1 MSRSFNR
8 ELAGAVCL
16 ALIAAQTP
24 ARAQSAAAEPTGA
37 TELEEVVVTAARQG
51 GQSLQEVPL
60 AIQVFSGA
68 ELERRQVRE
77 MADLVKSIPSASE
90 GEQVGSVIRTF
101 TLRGVGAAGGIGD
114 SPTGY
119 YIDNVPFAVPNFP
132 LAPPIRMTD
141 LDRVEVLRGP
151 QGTLYGQGSA
161 GGTII
166 FHTQDPSL
174 DHLTGRADLAMGTT
188 ADASDPNYNVAGA
201 ISVPLIEDKLA
212 LRLSGGYDKRG
223 GYVDVYSGLPT
234 GKPFA
239 KDANEITNKD
249 IRGVVLWK
257 PNDDLTVRAQ
267 AWHFEPSQDFTQ
279 SINSIDPPQQ
289 WFNGDTRGYESG
301 KFDLYS
307 LGIDYDLGFGVLTSS
322 TSYLDGK
329 FGYLTGSYFGPFLG
343 QGTLSNDYIAHSAA
357 QEFQL
362 RSNSS
367 GPLHW
372 LAGAFY
378 QNASAAFLFDVVTAP
393 LQADGNN
400 KTSTENYSVFG
411 EVSYDLMGGKLV
423 PLVGIR
429 YYSDDRELISR
440 QTFNGT
446 SAADSGSAEPEKTT
460 WRLNLSYKPTDDL
473 TAFATVSTGF
483 RVGITQTALSVF
495 ALSLDGIEAKQG
507 LDPDSLTNYE
517 FGLKS
522 RLADRRVQLGLN
534 LYHIDFKDVQL
545 GLSTTAGIAAF
556 ANVGDAKST
565 GVDLEVQ
572 WETPIEGLSIAAMG
586 NWNDSEFGKIL
597 PEVSATIP
605 AISKGERLT
614 NTTEYNYRLDVGY
627 SRPVG
632 NNFTLVSHAS
642 ASTTSSR
649 IMPDGYEVD
658 SYSLYD
664 ASIGLSKNQ
673 WEATLFGENLAD
685 ERGPAFVRNQIL
697 SAGPFPRTL
706 GLRLRFNFD

>member
-8 ELAGAVCL
+8 ELAGAICL
-16 ALIAAQTP
+16 ALIAAQS
-24 ARAQSAAAEPTGA
+24 SAHAETAEG

-60 AIQVFSGA
+60 AIQAFTGA
-68 ELERRQVRE
+68 EIERRQIQE
-77 MADLVKSIPSASE
+77 MADLVTAIPGASE

-119 YIDNVPFAVPNFP
+119 YIDNVPFAIPNFP
-132 LAPPIRMTD
+132 LAPPLRMTD

-166 FHTQDPSL
+166 FHTQDPNL
-174 DHLTGRADLAMGTT
+174 DHVTGRAEVGLGTT
-188 ADASDPNYNVAGA
+188 ADASDPNYTAQGA
-201 ISVPLIEDKLA
+201 VSIPLIEDKLA
-212 LRLSGGYDKRG
+212 VRLSGGYDKRA

-289 WFNGDTRGYESG
+289 WFNGDTRGYENGNFS
-301 KFDLYS
+301 LYS
-307 LGIDYDLGFGVLTSS
+307 LGIDYDLGFGTLTSS

-343 QGTLSNDYIAHSAA
+343 QGTLSNDYVAHSAA
-357 QEFQL
+357 QELQL
-362 RSNSS
+362 RSNST

-378 QNASAAFLFDVVTAP
+378 QNASGAFLFDVQTVP
-393 LQADGNN
+393 LQADGVN
-400 KTSTENYSVFG
+400 KTTTENYSVFG

-429 YYSDDRELISR
+429 YYSDDRNLDSK
-440 QTFNGT
+440 QSFNGT
-446 SAADSGSAEPEKTT
+446 PTVDAGSAEPEKTT
-460 WRLNLSYKPTDDL
+460 WRVNLSYKPTDDI

-495 ALSLDGIEAKQG
+495 ALSLDGITEQQG

-517 FGLKS
+517 IGLKT
-522 RLADRRVQLGLN
+522 RMADRRVQLGLN

-545 GLSTTAGIAAF
+545 GLATTAGIAAF

-565 GVDLEVQ
+565 GVDVELQ
-572 WETPIEGLSIAAMG
+572 WETPIEGLSVAAMG
-586 NWNDSEFGKIL
+586 NWNDSEFGKVI
-597 PEVSATIP
+597 PQVSATIP

-614 NTTEYNYRLDVGY
+614 NTTDYNYRLDVDY
-627 SRPVG
+627 SHPFG
-632 NNFTLVSHAS
+632 DYTFISHAA

-649 IMPDGYEVD
+649 IMPDGFEVD

-664 ASIGLSKNQ
+664 ASIGVQKDHWQAL
-673 WEATLFGENLAD
+673 LVGENLAD
-685 ERGPAFVRNQIL
+685 ERGPSFVRNQLL
-697 SAGPFPRTL
+697 SAGPFPRTV
-706 GLRLRFNFD
+706 GLKVRFNFD

>member
-1 MSRSFNR
+1 MSRSFSR
-8 ELAGAVCL
+8 ESAGAICL
-16 ALIAAQTP
+16 ALIAAQSSVHAEAAP
-24 ARAQSAAAEPTGA
+24 EAAAS
-37 TELEEVVVTAARQG
+37 TEFEEVVVTAARQG
-51 GQSLQEVPL
+51 GQSLQEIPL
-60 AIQVFSGA
+60 AIQAFSGA
-68 ELERRQVRE
+68 ELERRQVHE
-77 MADLVKSIPSASE
+77 MADLVKAIPGASE

-174 DHLTGRADLAMGTT
+174 DHLTGRADVGIGST
-188 ADASDPNYNVAGA
+188 ADASDPNYSAAGA
-201 ISVPLIEDKLA
+201 VSIPLVEDKLA
-212 LRLSGGYDKRG
+212 VRLSGGYDKRA
-223 GYVDVYSGLPT
+223 GYVDVYSALPT

-279 SINSIDPPQQ
+279 SINSLDPPQQ
-289 WFNGDTRGYESG
+289 WFNGDTRGFESG
-301 KFDLYS
+301 NFSLYS
-307 LGIDYDLGFGVLTSS
+307 LGIDYDLGFGILTSS

-329 FGYLTGSYFGPFLG
+329 FGYLTGSYFGPFIG

-357 QEFQL
+357 QELQL
-362 RSNSS
+362 RSSS
-367 GPLHW
+367 PGPLHW

-378 QNASAAFLFDVVTAP
+378 QNASGAFLFDVQTAP
-393 LQADGNN
+393 LQADGVN
-400 KTSTENYSVFG
+400 KTNTENYSVFG
-411 EVSYDLMGGKLV
+411 EVSYDLLGGKLV
-423 PLVGIR
+423 PLVGLR
-429 YYSDDRELISR
+429 YYSDDRELISS

-446 SAADSGSAEPEKTT
+446 PAADGGTSEPEKTT
-460 WRLNLSYKPTDDL
+460 WRVNLSYKPTDDL

-483 RVGITQTALSVF
+483 RVGITQTALSVL
-495 ALSLDGIEAKQG
+495 ALSLDGITEQQG

-517 FGLKS
+517 IGLKS
-522 RLADRRVQLGLN
+522 RLADRRVQLGVN

-556 ANVGDAKST
+556 ANIGDAKST

-572 WETPIEGLSIAAMG
+572 WETPIEGLSLAAVG
-586 NWNDSEFGKIL
+586 NWNDSEFGKVI
-597 PEVSATIP
+597 PQVSATIP

-614 NTTEYNYRLDVGY
+614 NTTDYNYRLDVDY

-632 NNFTLVSHAS
+632 NDLTLVSHAS

-649 IMPDGYEVD
+649 VMPDGYEVD

-664 ASIGLSKNQ
+664 ASIGVRRDD
-673 WEATLFGENLAD
+673 WEALLVGENLAD
-685 ERGPAFVRNQIL
+685 ERGPSFVRSQL
-697 SAGPFPRTL
+697 LYAGPFPRTL
-706 GLRLRFNFD
+706 GLRVRFNFD

>member
-8 ELAGAVCL
+8 ELASAICL
-16 ALIAAQTP
+16 ALIAAQSSVH
-24 ARAQSAAAEPTGA
+24 AEAAAEA
-37 TELEEVVVTAARQG
+37 TATQELEEVVVTAARQG

-60 AIQVFSGA
+60 AIQAFTGA
-68 ELERRQVRE
+68 DLERRQVRE
-77 MADLVKSIPSASE
+77 MADLVNAIPGASQ

-114 SPTGY
+114 SPIGY
-119 YIDNVPFAVPNFP
+119 YIDNVPFSIPNFP

-141 LDRVEVLRGP
+141 LERVEVLRGP

-161 GGTII
+161 GGTMI

-174 DHLTGRADLAMGTT
+174 DNVTGRADLGMGMT
-188 ADASDPNYNVAGA
+188 ADASDPNYTAAGA
-201 ISVPLIEDKLA
+201 VSIPLIDDKLA
-212 LRLSGGYDKRG
+212 VRLSGGYDKRA

-279 SINSIDPPQQ
+279 SINSLDPPQQ
-289 WFNGDTRGYESG
+289 WFNGDTRGYENGNFS
-301 KFDLYS
+301 LYS
-307 LGIDYDLGFGVLTSS
+307 IGIDYDLGFGILSSS
-322 TSYLDGK
+322 TSYLDAK

-343 QGTLSNDYIAHSAA
+343 QGTLSNDYVAHSAA
-357 QEFQL
+357 QELQL
-362 RSNSS
+362 RSTST

-378 QNASAAFLFDVVTAP
+378 QNASGSFLFDVKTAP
-393 LQADGNN
+393 LQADGVN
-400 KTSTENYSVFG
+400 KTTTENYSLFG
-411 EVSYDLMGGKLV
+411 EVSYDLMDGKLV
-423 PLVGIR
+423 PLVGVR
-429 YYSDDRELISR
+429 YYSDDRSLDSK

-446 SAADSGSAEPEKTT
+446 PAVDAGSSKPEKTT

-495 ALSLDGIEAKQG
+495 ALSLDGITEQQG

-517 FGLKS
+517 IGVKS
-522 RLADRRVQLGLN
+522 RLADRRVQLGVN

-556 ANVGDAKST
+556 ANIGDAKST

-572 WETPIEGLSIAAMG
+572 WETPIEGLSLAAMG
-586 NWNDSEFGKIL
+586 NWNDSEFAEVL
-597 PEVSATIP
+597 PQVSATIP

-614 NTTEYNYRLDVGY
+614 NTTKFNYRLDADY
-627 SRPVG
+627 NRPIG
-632 NNFTLVSHAS
+632 HDLTLVSHAS

-649 IMPDGYEVD
+649 IMPDGYEVE

-664 ASIGLSKNQ
+664 ASIGVQKGD
-673 WEATLFGENLAD
+673 WEALLVGENLSD
-685 ERGPAFVRNQIL
+685 ERGPSFVRNQL
-697 SAGPFPRTL
+697 LYAGPFPRTV
-706 GLRLRFNFD
+706 GLKVRFSFD